1 MMTWRN
7 LVILIVSAASAAAV
21 TACRTTGTAAADAQL
36 ERGEYYEAQRTYRKI
51 YNKLTHPRQ
60 RQQRSD
66 IAVRLAQC
74 YMKLNQPARASQML
88 RNAMRHRS
96 DDVQLQLMLAQALQQ
111 EGKYADA
118 LKAYQDYIG
127 NGGNHE
133 DASAG
138 MAGCRLAL
146 AGDSPTRYRV
156 TRAKTLNMNRS
167 DYSPAFAGRDFD
179 RIYFT
184 STNRYSAGTD
194 ASGIT
199 GQKNGDIWMADRNE
213 RGEWTRPEPAE
224 GSINSTHD
232 EGTPAFT
239 PDGQTMYFTRA
250 RQEATEHTG
259 LEIWVSHRS
268 DARWSEPE
276 PLEIVK
282 TDSLYNFA
290 HPAVSPD
297 GRWLYFASDMPGG
310 YGGYDL
316 WRISLDRGGTPSNL
330 GDRVNTPADEVFP
343 YVRDDSTFYFSSDG
357 HPGLGGLDIFKA
369 SKTDT
374 GNWTVSNMLAP
385 LNSPADDFGIVFGSG
400 ERGFFSSGRGATRGY
415 DHIYEFE
422 LPDLHIALTGYVTDT
437 EEYAV
442 PGAVIRLVGD
452 DGTDRRTRARD
463 DGSFDFTLDRG
474 VRYAML
480 AAAEGF
486 LNARQEFTT
495 DTTAEDALYGV
506 AFILAP
512 VNRPMVVEN
521 IFYDYDKATLRPESR
536 LALDSLATVMRENPT
551 ITIELS
557 AHTDRIG
564 SDSYNLPL
572 SERRARAVTDYLIN
586 EAGIDARRLSSKG
599 YGKSRPMT
607 VTPRLAR
614 QFPQFQEGTV
624 LTPEFIASLDND
636 DDRNAADQI
645 NRRTEFEI
653 TSVDFY

>member
-7 LVILIVSAASAAAV
+7 FVILIFSAALAVAAAS
-21 TACRTTGTAAADAQL
+21 CRSAGTATADAQL
-36 ERGEYYEAQRTYRKI
+36 ERGEYFEAQRNYRKV
-51 YNKLTHPRQ
+51 YNKLTGRNQ
-60 RQQRSD
+60 RQQRAD

-96 DDVQLQLMLAQALQQ
+96 DDVRLQLMLAQSLQQ

-118 LKAYQDYIG
+118 LKAYEDYIG
-127 NGGNHE
+127 AVGSDD
-133 DASAG
+133 DAAAG

-146 AGDSPTRYRV
+146 AGSPPTRYRV

-184 STNRYSAGTD
+184 STNRYSTGDET
-194 ASGIT
+194 SGIT

-224 GSINSTHD
+224 GSINSTGD
-232 EGTPAFT
+232 EGTPTFT

-250 RQEATEHTG
+250 RRETNENTG
-259 LEIWVSHRS
+259 LEIWVSRRS
-268 DARWSEPE
+268 DARWGEPE
-276 PLEIVK
+276 PLEIAE
-282 TDSLYNFA
+282 TDSLCNFA

-310 YGGYDL
+310 HGGYDL
-316 WRISLDRGGTPSNL
+316 WRINLDRGGSPVNL
-330 GDRVNTPADEVFP
+330 GDRINTSADEVFP
-343 YVRDDSTFYFSSDG
+343 YVRDDSTIYFSSDG

-369 SKTDT
+369 SKTGT

-385 LNSPADDFGIVFGSG
+385 VNSPADDFGIVFGPAES
-400 ERGFFSSGRGATRGY
+400 GFFSSGRGDTRGY

-422 LPDLHIALTGYVTDT
+422 LPDLHVVLTGYVADT

-463 DGSFDFTLDRG
+463 DGSFDFTLNRG

-486 LNARQEFTT
+486 LNARQEFTS
-495 DTTAEDALYGV
+495 DTTAEDALYEV
-506 AFILAP
+506 AFTLAP
-512 VNRPMVVEN
+512 VNRPMVIDN
-521 IFYDYDKATLRPESR
+521 IFYDYNKATLRPESR
-536 LALDSLATVMRENPT
+536 LALDSLATMMRANPT
-551 ITIELS
+551 ITVELS

-564 SDSYNLPL
+564 SDSYNQPL
-572 SERRARAVTDYLIN
+572 SERRARSVVDYLIN

-624 LTPEFIASLDND
+624 LTPEFIGSLDNET
-636 DDRNAADQI
+636 DRDAADQI

>member
-7 LVILIVSAASAAAV
+7 IVIVIISAALSATSTSCRSTS
-21 TACRTTGTAAADAQL
+21 TATADAQL
-36 ERGEYYEAQRTYRKI
+36 ERGEYYEAQRSYRKV
-51 YNKLTHPRQ
+51 YNKLTGRNQ
-60 RQQRSD
+60 RQQRAD
-66 IAVRLAQC
+66 IAVRIARC
-74 YMKLNQPARASQML
+74 HMKLNQPARASQML
-88 RNAMRHRS
+88 RNAMRYRT
-96 DDVQLQLMLAQALQQ
+96 DDTGLRLMLAKSLQQ
-111 EGKYADA
+111 EGKHADA
-118 LKAYQDYIG
+118 LKAYKDYIEA
-127 NGGNHE
+127 GGNVKE
-133 DASAG
+133 AATG

-146 AGDSPTRYRV
+146 ADGTATRYRV

-167 DYSPAFAGRDFD
+167 DYSPTFAGHDFD

-184 STNRYSAGTD
+184 STNRYSVGT
-194 ASGIT
+194 ATSGIT

-224 GSINSTHD
+224 GSINSIND
-232 EGTPAFT
+232 EGTPSFS

-276 PLEIVK
+276 PLEIVE

-316 WRISLDRGGTPSNL
+316 WRVNLDRGGKPMNL

-385 LNSPADDFGIVFGSG
+385 LNSPADDFSIVFGDG
-400 ERGFFSSGRGATRGY
+400 ESGFFSSGRGDTRGY

-422 LPDLHIALTGYVTDT
+422 LPELHITLAGYVTDT

-442 PGAVIRLVGD
+442 AGAVLRLVGD
-452 DGTDRRTRARD
+452 DGTDRRIRTRD
-463 DGSFDFTLDRG
+463 DGSFDFTLNRG

-495 DTTAEDALYGV
+495 DTTAEDALYEV
-506 AFILAP
+506 AFTLAP

-521 IFYDYDKATLRPESR
+521 IFYDYNKATLRPESR

-586 EAGIDARRLSSKG
+586 EAGIDSRRLSSKG
-599 YGKSRPMT
+599 YGKARPMT

-614 QFPQFQEGTV
+614 LFPQFQEGTS
-624 LTPEFIASLDND
+624 LTPEFIVSLDND

>member
-7 LVILIVSAASAAAV
+7 FIILIFSAALAVAAAS
-21 TACRTTGTAAADAQL
+21 CRSTGTATADAQL
-36 ERGEYYEAQRTYRKI
+36 ERGEYFEAQRSYRKV
-51 YNKLTHPRQ
+51 YNKLTGRNQ
-60 RQQRSD
+60 RQQRAD

-96 DDVQLQLMLAQALQQ
+96 DDVRLQLMLAQSLQQ

-118 LKAYQDYIG
+118 LKAYEDYIG
-127 NGGNHE
+127 AVGSDD
-133 DASAG
+133 DAAAG

-146 AGDSPTRYRV
+146 ADSPSTRYRV

-184 STNRYSAGTD
+184 STNRYSTGDET
-194 ASGIT
+194 SGIT

-224 GSINSTHD
+224 GSINSTGD
-232 EGTPAFT
+232 EGTPTFT

-250 RQEATEHTG
+250 RRETNENTG
-259 LEIWVSHRS
+259 LEIWLSRRS
-268 DARWSEPE
+268 DARWGEPE
-276 PLEIVK
+276 PLEIAE
-282 TDSLYNFA
+282 TDSLCNFA

-310 YGGYDL
+310 HGGYDL
-316 WRISLDRGGTPSNL
+316 WRINLDRGGSPVNL
-330 GDRVNTPADEVFP
+330 GDRINTSADEVFP
-343 YVRDDSTFYFSSDG
+343 YVRDDSTIYFSSDG

-369 SKTDT
+369 SKTGT

-385 LNSPADDFGIVFGSG
+385 VNSPADDFGIVFGPAES
-400 ERGFFSSGRGATRGY
+400 GFFSSGRGDTRGY

-422 LPDLHIALTGYVTDT
+422 LPDLHVVLTGYVADT

-452 DGTDRRTRARD
+452 DGTDRRTRSRD
-463 DGSFDFTLDRG
+463 DGSFDFTLNRG

-486 LNARQEFTT
+486 LNARQEFTS
-495 DTTAEDALYGV
+495 DTTEEDALYEV
-506 AFILAP
+506 AFTLAP
-512 VNRPMVVEN
+512 VNRPMVVDN
-521 IFYDYDKATLRPESR
+521 IFYDYNKATLRPESR
-536 LALDSLATVMRENPT
+536 LALDSLATMMHANPT
-551 ITIELS
+551 ITVELS

-564 SDSYNLPL
+564 SDSYNQPL
-572 SERRARAVTDYLIN
+572 SERRARSVVDYLIN

-624 LTPEFIASLDND
+624 LTPEFIGSLDND
-636 DDRNAADQI
+636 ADREAADQI
-645 NRRTEFEI
+645 NRRIEFEI

>member
-1 MMTWRN
+1 MMSWRS
-7 LVILIVSAASAAAV
+7 LVILIVAATLSAAV
-21 TACRTTGTAAADAQL
+21 TSCRTTGTATADAQL
-36 ERGEYYEAQRTYRKI
+36 ERGEYYEAQRSYRKI
-51 YNKLTHPRQ
+51 YNKLTGRNQ
-60 RQQRSD
+60 REQRSD
-66 IAVRLAQC
+66 IALKLAQC

-88 RNAMRHRS
+88 RNAMRQRT
-96 DDVQLQLMLAQALQQ
+96 DDVQLQLMLAQSLQQ

-118 LKAYQDYIG
+118 LKAYQDYIDR
-127 NGGNHE
+127 GGSE
-133 DASAG
+133 DEAAAG
-138 MAGCRLAL
+138 MEGCRQAL
-146 AGDSPTRYRV
+146 AGNIATRYRV

-167 DYSPAFAGRDFD
+167 DYSPAFAGNDFN

-184 STNRYSAGTD
+184 STNRYSTGTD

-213 RGEWTRPEPAE
+213 RGEWKRPEPAE
-224 GSINSTHD
+224 GNVNSSHD
-232 EGTPAFT
+232 EGTPSFT

-250 RQEATEHTG
+250 RQEAEEHTG
-259 LEIWVSHRS
+259 LEIWVSHRR
-268 DARWSEPE
+268 DASWSEPE
-276 PLEIVK
+276 PLEIEE
-282 TDSLYNFA
+282 TDSLYNYA

-310 YGGYDL
+310 RGGYDL
-316 WRISLDRGGTPSNL
+316 WRVNIERGGAPMNL
-330 GDRVNTPADEVFP
+330 GDHINTAADEVFP

-369 SKTDT
+369 SKTET

-385 LNSPADDFGIVFGSG
+385 VNSSADDFGIVFGEG
-400 ERGFFSSGRGATRGY
+400 ESGFFSSGRGDTRGY
-415 DHIYEFE
+415 DHIFEFM
-422 LPDLHIALTGYVTDT
+422 LPELHIGLTGYVADT

-480 AAAEGF
+480 ATAEGY
-486 LNARQEFTT
+486 LNARQEFAS
-495 DTTAEDALYGV
+495 DTTEEDATYEIM
-506 AFILAP
+506 FTLAP
-512 VNRPMVVEN
+512 VNRPMVIEN
-521 IFYDYDKATLRPESR
+521 IFYDYNKATLRPESR
-536 LALDSLATVMRENPT
+536 VALDSLAAVMRENPT
-551 ITIELS
+551 ITVELS

-564 SDSYNLPL
+564 SDNYNRPL

-586 EAGIDARRLSSKG
+586 EAGIDPRRLTAKG

-624 LTPEFIASLDND
+624 LTPDFIEGLESDA
-636 DDRNAADQI
+636 DRDAADQI

-653 TSVDFY
+653 TSVDFF